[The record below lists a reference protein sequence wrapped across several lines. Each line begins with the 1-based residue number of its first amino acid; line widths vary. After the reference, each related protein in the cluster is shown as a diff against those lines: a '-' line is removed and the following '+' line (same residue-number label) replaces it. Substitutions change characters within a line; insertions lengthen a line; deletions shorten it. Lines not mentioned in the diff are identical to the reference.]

1 MKTETENVYEDFYE
15 DKKFSD
21 FSKHSKHSK

>member
-1 MKTETENVYEDFYE
+1 MKTETENNYEDFYE

-21 FSKHSKHSK
+21 FSKHSEHSK